1 MARGFELDRRSFLA
15 AAATALVLPRRLFA
29 ADALP
34 TELLEKSEFVYVSPL
49 RKDGSE
55 STCHGEVW
63 FGWIDGTVVVNSRR
77 GTWKVQAL
85 EKGLDRARIWVGNH
99 GRWKGVL
106 PTSEPNE
113 AFRQAPH
120 LDARARFETDR
131 KVNQRL
137 LELYAKKYGGAFER
151 WHEDM
156 ESGFFS
162 GQRKLLRYEPQV

>member
-29 ADALP
+29 AEPLP
-34 TELLEKSEFVYVSPL
+34 VDLLEKSDFVYLSPL

-63 FGWIDGTVVVNSRR
+63 FGWLHGTVIVNTRR
-77 GTWKVQAL
+77 GAWKAKAL
-85 EKGLDRARIWVGNH
+85 EKGLDRARIWVGNY
-99 GRWKGVL
+99 GRWKGML
-106 PTSEPNE
+106 PTGSANE

-120 LDARARFETDR
+120 FDAHARFETDR
-131 KVNQRL
+131 KVNARL
-137 LELYAKKYGGAFER
+137 LELYGKKYGADFEER

-162 GQRKLLRYEPQV
+162 GQRKLIRYEPA